1 MPVHEGKDRH
11 FQDGI
16 NIGNVQ
22 QTSDIDDNG
31 TGVERQ
37 QIGVFH
43 EWQRPPTEIVA
54 ERLRHGRSVRI
65 LLANLTEELLELRG
79 TTLL

>member
-1 MPVHEGKDRH
+1 MGAVHVPVHEGKNRH
-11 FQDGI
+11 FQNGV

-43 EWQRPPTEIVA
+43 KWQGTPTEVVA
-54 ERLRHGRSVRI
+54 ERLGHGGGIRVT
-65 LLANLTEELLELRG
+65 LADLTEEAQ
-79 TTLL
+79 